1 MSIVEILA
9 LTGALI
15 GGGLGAG
22 SLIFPRWGSK
32 VTHLVPDPEHPSGFS
47 EFRAGFGGLFLFLHL
62 AVIAT
67 IIGGNGL
74 IGASFAA
81 SAAWFGSGLG
91 RLVSFAADKTATPYN
106 WMNVGIELGLGLLL
120 LAPFIGHIG
129 G

>member
-1 MSIVEILA
+1 MSIAEICA

-32 VTHLVPDPEHPSGFS
+32 VTRLVPAPDHPEAFS

-62 AVIAT
+62 AVLAT

-91 RLVSFAADKTATPYN
+91 RLVSFAADKTATPYS

-120 LAPFIGHIG
+120 LAPFISHIG